1 MFKDP
6 SFIYLAT
13 ILPPILL
20 GLAIWKSD
28 RFPEPGKFLIAS
40 FLLGVSIY
48 LPLDFLIM
56 LTEDHLARMIGL
68 DLEAIE
74 KYRDGGW
81 KEEGAIYPGGELA
94 FMHFFR
100 AAFLEEGIKFALL
113 IFFCVRLSELN
124 EPMDAIVY
132 GAAIGLGYAA
142 MENIPYLNTGDPET
156 AWTMTIVKARYY
168 PLIMHLGFGVLMGW
182 LLSQNLFEERSSFK
196 RKVMLILSLALPV
209 LFHGSYNYLQAYDV
223 FPILTLIMVVGIIYY
238 YRRDQLKK
246 ITESVDKA
254 RVENIDVFYSYL
266 VTLVFVSVV
275 VLSAIF
281 VNN

>member
-1 MFKDP
+1 
-6 SFIYLAT
+6 
-13 ILPPILL
+13 
-20 GLAIWKSD
+20 
-28 RFPEPGKFLIAS
+28 
-40 FLLGVSIY
+40 
-48 LPLDFLIM
+48 
-56 LTEDHLARMIGL
+56 
-68 DLEAIE
+68 
-74 KYRDGGW
+74 
-81 KEEGAIYPGGELA
+81 
-94 FMHFFR
+94 
-100 AAFLEEGIKFALL
+100 
-113 IFFCVRLSELN
+113 
-124 EPMDAIVY
+124 
-132 GAAIGLGYAA
+132 
-142 MENIPYLNTGDPET
+142 
-156 AWTMTIVKARYY
+156 
-168 PLIMHLGFGVLMGW
+168 MGW